1 MTRIFML
8 NSATV
13 KIQYCTICKTN
24 LKECE
29 LANNTKIKEEN
40 QKYNEKWNDWIKAGG
55 LKDPQSMPQITNI
68 IMPYTSGNKHDVY
81 CVEMSMSLTDF
92 EWACENVWIEYN
104 LELKRIKENIN
115 LEKQDWINKSLKAIE
130 EGRKRL
136 QEEINKSNK
145 KSWWKL

>member
-29 LANNTKIKEEN
+29 LKNRTKMQEEIKM
-40 QKYNEKWNDWIKAGG
+40 QNDWIKEQVKAGYV
-55 LKDPQSMPQITNI
+55 KDPKSMPPRTIN
-68 IMPYTSGNKHDVY
+68 PYNSKNKHDSY
-81 CVEMSMSLTDF
+81 CIEMTMSLTDF
-92 EWACENVWIEYN
+92 EWACENIWIEYN
-104 LELKRIKENIN
+104 LELKRIKERIN
-115 LEKQDWINKSLKAIE
+115 SENQDYINEALKADD
-130 EGRKRL
+130 L
-136 QEEINKSNK
+136 QVKIMQDALNKSNK